1 MLVFMQYIVQEDV
14 HRDILCALTFAN
26 QHHRSKSLSTYQ
38 ENRTGHFYQYLY
50 MDGEAAMTGWLYGFT
65 SQVKEV
71 AFKCE
76 STHYV
81 IHREMLASQKM
92 PPELNSVL

>member
-1 MLVFMQYIVQEDV
+1 MQYIVQEDV
-14 HRDILCALTFAN
+14 HRDILCALLLPTNTTGA
-26 QHHRSKSLSTYQ
+26 SLWVHIRKT
-38 ENRTGHFYQYLY
+38 ELVIFIGIY
-50 MDGEAAMTGWLYGFT
+50 MDGAAAMTGWLYGFT

>member
-1 MLVFMQYIVQEDV
+1 M
-14 HRDILCALTFAN
+14 CTFVAN
-26 QHHRSKSLSTYQ
+26 QHHSCKSSNDYISGKQ
-38 ENRTGHFYQYLY
+38 NWSFFVSIY
-50 MDGEAAMTGWLYGFT
+50 MDGAAAMNGRLYGFT

>member
-1 MLVFMQYIVQEDV
+1 MCTSV
-14 HRDILCALTFAN
+14 AN
-26 QHHRSKSLSTYQ
+26 QHHSCKSLNDYISGKL
-38 ENRTGHFYQYLY
+38 NWSFFVSIY
-50 MDGEAAMTGWLYGFT
+50 MDGAAAMNGWLYSFT

-76 STHYV
+76 STHCI
-81 IHREMLASQKM
+81 IHSEMLASKKM